1 MRSSVTR
8 HSGWFHFVTQ
18 TKGNET
24 KRVRSTGFRGFEAWK
39 WIDLWFC
46 FVCVLKILFVL
57 YRIDTSVRFV
67 GCSLLTDALTAKFDA
82 QNAFELAENL
92 LVRDSLALLVLLNN
106 LRLFV
111 DLLRQLRL
119 RELLRQSTLKNR
131 LLHVGAHRLVRQV
144 FVVELELER
153 VTSRPRVYAR
163 AVNNKKISSVSQSLY
178 RCVRFPLGFNRPSSV
193 SSFARVSL
201 SLVALSRRSYPS
213 SPFAPPYQP
222 EAPERVRKTPFSSS
236 VSHHPPSS
244 SVRSHPA
251 STPTRRQREE
261 IRISN
266 RHHVSMVKSSHVES
280 RRRSISSFSVVVAR
294 THRRDGFRILR
305 RFRRPTPRRA
315 RSFPNRNL
323 LPILVV
329 PRHVFW

>member
-1 MRSSVTR
+1 M
-8 HSGWFHFVTQ
+8 
-18 TKGNET
+18 
-24 KRVRSTGFRGFEAWK
+24 
-39 WIDLWFC
+39 
-46 FVCVLKILFVL
+46 LKILFVL

-67 GCSLLTDALTAKFDA
+67 GCSLADALTAKLHA

-163 AVNNKKISSVSQSLY
+163 AVNNNTKISSVSQSLY
-178 RCVRFPLGFNRPSSV
+178 RCVRSPRVLIDRPSSV

-222 EAPERVRKTPFSSS
+222 EAPERTRKTPFSSS

-251 STPTRRQREE
+251 STPTQRQRKE

-266 RHHVSMVKSSHVES
+266 RHHVSMVKSSQVKS
-280 RRRSISSFSVVVAR
+280 SLPSFDIVIFRRRHR
-294 THRRDGFRILR
+294 THA
-305 RFRRPTPRRA
+305 PPRR
-315 RSFPNRNL
+315 L
-323 LPILVV
+323 
-329 PRHVFW
+329 